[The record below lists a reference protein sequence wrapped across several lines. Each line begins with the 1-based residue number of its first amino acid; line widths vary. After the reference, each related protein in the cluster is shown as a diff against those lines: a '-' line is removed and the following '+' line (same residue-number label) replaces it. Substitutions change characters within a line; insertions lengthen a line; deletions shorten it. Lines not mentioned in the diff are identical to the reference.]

1 MSKFSVMWSNNSTYT
16 RKGMSKQ
23 RVTLRDAL
31 GEASASLGGLNG
43 KALHLDQVHI
53 WFRPT
58 ATIGALEFV
67 AGDANTKNWRV
78 ETYQLLVR
86 LIPGE
91 RFTLYCVESG
101 TDGGDYQTSRN
112 PERTLTYSAA
122 LTESPDV
129 EGTEDYWCRTFRP
142 VRDIPVCKNLDGVSE
157 MSIELLFPLLYQSSS
172 LNNTIPPLT
181 QVPDYRILRVLC
193 EFSLDHC

>member
-1 MSKFSVMWSNNSTYT
+1 MWSNNATYT

-23 RVTLRDAL
+23 RVTLRDIL
-31 GEASASLGGLNG
+31 GNANESLGGLQG

-58 ATIGALEFV
+58 ANIQTSEFTT
-67 AGDANTKNWRV
+67 GDADTKNWRV

-91 RFTLYCVESG
+91 RFVMYCVEAG
-101 TDGGDYQTSRN
+101 TDGGDAIGSKR
-112 PERTLTYSAA
+112 PERTIVYSAA
-122 LTESPDV
+122 LTECPDV

-142 VRDIPVCKNLDGVSE
+142 IRDIPVSRDLNGVSE
-157 MSIELLFPLLYQSSS
+157 MSIELLFPLLFQSTSI
-172 LNNTIPPLT
+172 NDTIPPLT

-193 EFSLDHC
+193 EFSLDH